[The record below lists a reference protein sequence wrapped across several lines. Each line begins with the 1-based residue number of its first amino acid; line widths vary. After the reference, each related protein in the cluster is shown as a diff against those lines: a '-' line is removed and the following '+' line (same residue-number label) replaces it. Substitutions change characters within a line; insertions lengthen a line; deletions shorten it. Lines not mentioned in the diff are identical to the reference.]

1 MSEKIEESLT
11 VVNTVVVLDPIVSGL
26 IPGAA
31 APARALT
38 AVYPA
43 LIRVGGF

>member
-11 VVNTVVVLDPIVSGL
+11 VVNTVVVLDPMVSGL
-26 IPGAA
+26 ISGPA
-31 APARALT
+31 APARVLT

-43 LIRVGGF
+43 LIQGGGF